1 MLLVGTIR
9 RDGTPRI
16 SPVEP
21 WLMDGELWLSMMWR
35 SAKAS
40 DLLRDPRVLVHNAV
54 SSRNGEDGEFKLR
67 GAVRAEAGLAVQ
79 RRYAEQVAQ
88 ALGWNPEP
96 GKFHLFAVG
105 FEQVSYIRYGDASGD
120 QFVAQWPPVREFVRR
135 DVADERRR
143 ALSRAPIC
151 CCQTE
156 PERHP
161 DRREPR
167 RGRQGAQAYRPV
179 LLAVYSQPFAKAPCG
194 KSLPWSSWA
203 STAPSEASKRY
214 VAFGT
219 PELS

>member
-1 MLLVGTIR
+1 MNWSEMERRQPRLAELGRQRLIEPGVLLVGTIR

-54 SSRNGEDGEFKLR
+54 SNRNGEDGEFKLR
-67 GAVRAEAGLAVQ
+67 GAVRAEAGIAVQ

-105 FEQVSYIRYGDASGD
+105 FEQVSYIRYDDASGD
-120 QFVAQWPPVREFVRR
+120 QFVAQWPPAREFVRR
-135 DVADERRR
+135 ATSPTSVG
-143 ALSRAPIC
+143 
-151 CCQTE
+151 E
-156 PERHP
+156 PEPRTDLLLP
-161 DRREPR
+161 DP
-167 RGRQGAQAYRPV
+167 A
-179 LLAVYSQPFAKAPCG
+179 
-194 KSLPWSSWA
+194 
-203 STAPSEASKRY
+203 
-214 VAFGT
+214 
-219 PELS
+219 